1 MTRIVQHRRGTT
13 SSLSTI
19 LGAPGELFVD
29 TSLVTVVVHDGVTT
43 GGVTLARNA
52 DVQTLSSV
60 TASNLT
66 TVSSNIN
73 TVSSNLYSVIF
84 APKTLTTKQTLVG
97 STTSIGVKLA
107 GAIEH
112 VSVSSVASTGTINFD
127 LTTQACIFN
136 TLSATNNWTLN
147 FRGNVSSSLDSI
159 LATGES
165 ISAAFLNNN
174 GATAYY
180 NNAMTID
187 SNSVTPKWQ
196 NGVTPTFG
204 NTNSTDIYS
213 FIIVKTGSAAFTVFA
228 TISKFA

>member
-1 MTRIVQHRRGTT
+1 
-13 SSLSTI
+13 
-19 LGAPGELFVD
+19 
-29 TSLVTVVVHDGVTT
+29 VVHDGVTT
-43 GGVTLARNA
+43 GGVTLA
-52 DVQTLSSV
+52 
-60 TASNLT
+60 TASNLLT
-66 TVSSNIN
+66 ASSNLS

-174 GATAYY
+174 GANAFY

-204 NTNSTDIYS
+204 NPNSTDIYS